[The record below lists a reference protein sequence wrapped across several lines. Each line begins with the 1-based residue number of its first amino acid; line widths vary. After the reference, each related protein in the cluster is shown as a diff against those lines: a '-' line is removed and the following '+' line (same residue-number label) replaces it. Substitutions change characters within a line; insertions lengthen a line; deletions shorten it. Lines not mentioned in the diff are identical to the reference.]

1 MPPRRGISARVV
13 ILKIHLYLG
22 IAAAIV
28 LLVLSLSG
36 AFIAWEHDIERWVHP
51 RLWYTTASHTMLPE
65 SEVIRIA
72 ERAFAPARATNVQ
85 IDRRRNV
92 VRVLQMSDKSSVYI
106 SQWDGAIHGRI
117 VGTSRTQRLIGYIH
131 QLHLRLVPDPA
142 SAPRNLSTIG
152 KLVVSFAGLFLC
164 FLVPTGWILW
174 WRTRRAPIR
183 WSGSWFRIA
192 FDAHRTIGIYVSLF
206 LLVAGFTGIM
216 VGFDFAEEQLYAI
229 TRSEHPKRP
238 PSPPSGDAAGRSPID
253 VDHAIASAIAV
264 FPGDGVAQVKLPS
277 TGRASYTVF
286 VRTPGDPSPDAPILA
301 NVYVDQYSGKVI
313 RVDNFLG
320 ESPGYR
326 MVRLNRAIHTG
337 DLMGLFG
344 HILMSFTSVM
354 LGLMVI
360 SGLVIWLKK
369 LAI

>member
-1 MPPRRGISARVV
+1 MPPRRGISARKV

-22 IAAAIV
+22 IAAAVV
-28 LLVLSLSG
+28 LVIISLTG
-36 AFIAWEHDIERWVHP
+36 AVMAWEHDIERWTHP
-51 RLWYTTASHTMLPE
+51 GLWYANTARTALPE

-72 ERAFAPARATNVQ
+72 ERAFAPARVTGVQ
-85 IDRRRNV
+85 IDRRLNV
-92 VRVLQMSDKSSVYI
+92 VHVLQMNDKASVYV
-106 SQWDGAIHGRI
+106 SPWDGTIHGRI
-117 VGTSRTQRLIGYIH
+117 VGASRTQRLIGYIH

-142 SAPRNLSTIG
+142 SVPRNLSEIG

-164 FLVPTGWILW
+164 FLVLTGWILW
-174 WRTRRAPIR
+174 WRTRRVPVR

-192 FDAHRTIGIYVSLF
+192 FDAHRTIGIYVSL
-206 LLVAGFTGIM
+206 LLLIAGFTGIM

-238 PSPPSGDAAGRSPID
+238 PPPSSSDVAGRSPIS
-253 VDHAIASAIAV
+253 VDQAIASAVAA
-264 FPGDGVAQVKLPS
+264 FPGDGVAQVRLPP
-277 TGRASYTVF
+277 TTRDSYIAF
-286 VRTPGDPSPDAPILA
+286 VRTPNDPSLDGPILT
-301 NVYVDQYSGKVI
+301 NVYVDQYSGQVI

-337 DLMGLFG
+337 DFLGVFG
-344 HILMSFTSVM
+344 HVLMSFTSLM
-354 LGLMVI
+354 LGVMVV